1 MNLNIGKSLLLSVL
15 LCSAVFA
22 VTMVSIGLYAVH
34 AITGNP
40 ANRVGSE
47 NSVTLTYISD
57 PADGRYTLCG
67 GDPVGGGGHP

>member
-1 MNLNIGKSLLLSVL
+1 
-15 LCSAVFA
+15 
-22 VTMVSIGLYAVH
+22 LYAVH
-34 AITGNP
+34 AMTGNP